1 MNRAYWTEI
10 KYEFIKQSRMR
21 MYVFSAFLFPLAFYT
36 VFGILLGFQRQ
47 TGMQDLP
54 RNMMASYG
62 SFGVI
67 GVCLFG
73 FGVGIAVERG
83 LGWLEVKRA
92 SPMPPLAY
100 LLAKTAAAMA
110 FSGILLLLLFTLA
123 FTAGGVRM
131 PALQWAQLWIALVAG
146 SAPFCA
152 MGLALGSFLG
162 PNSAPALINAVY
174 LPMAFCSGLW
184 MPLQFLP
191 RAVQHIAPFLPAY
204 HLGQIANSILAG
216 SGGAAVP
223 QHVEALAGFGCLFAG
238 VAWIAYSRER
248 AKMYG

>member
-1 MNRAYWTEI
+1 MNRAYWMEI

-21 MYVFSAFLFPLAFYT
+21 MYVFSAFLFPLAFYAL
-36 VFGILLGFQRQ
+36 FGILMGFQRQ
-47 TGMQDLP
+47 PGMQDLP

-73 FGVGIAVERG
+73 FGVGMAVERG

-92 SPMPPLAY
+92 SPMPAAAY
-100 LLAKTAAAMA
+100 LLAKTAASMA
-110 FSGILLLLLFTLA
+110 FSAILLLLLFTLA

-131 PALQWAQLWIALVAG
+131 PAMQWALLWITLVLG

-152 MGLALGSFLG
+152 MGLALGSFIG

-184 MPLQFLP
+184 LPLELLP
-191 RAVQHIAPFLPAY
+191 RAVQRIAPFLPAY
-204 HLGQIANSILAG
+204 HLGQIANAILGESG
-216 SGGAAVP
+216 SAVP
-223 QHVEALAGFGCLFAG
+223 QHIEALFGFGCLFAG

>member
-1 MNRAYWTEI
+1 MNRAYWMEI
-10 KYEFIKQSRMR
+10 KYEFLKQSRMR
-21 MYVFSAFLFPLAFYT
+21 MYVLSAFLFPLAFYA
-36 VFGILLGFQRQ
+36 VFGILMGFQRQ
-47 TGMQDLP
+47 AGMQDLP
-54 RNMMASYG
+54 RNMMDSYG

-73 FGVGIAVERG
+73 FGAGVAVERG

-92 SPMPPLAY
+92 SPMPPPAY
-100 LLAKTAAAMA
+100 LLAKTTASMA
-110 FSGILLLLLFTLA
+110 FSGMLLLLLFTLA

-131 PALQWAQLWIALVAG
+131 PVLQWAQLWIALVLG

-184 MPLQFLP
+184 MPLDFLP
-191 RAVQHIAPFLPAY
+191 GAVQRIAPFLPAY
-204 HLGQIANSILAG
+204 HLGQIANAILAG
-216 SGGAAVP
+216 SGGAIS
-223 QHVEALAGFGCLFAG
+223 QHIEALFGFGCVFAG